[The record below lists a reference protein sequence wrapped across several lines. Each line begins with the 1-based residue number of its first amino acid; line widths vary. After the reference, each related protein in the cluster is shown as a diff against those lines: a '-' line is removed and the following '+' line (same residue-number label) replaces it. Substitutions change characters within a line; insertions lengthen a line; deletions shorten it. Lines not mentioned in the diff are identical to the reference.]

1 MVHRETFVNKIKNQ
15 VLSIDKNATVVLFG
29 SRARKDF
36 REDSDWDFLI
46 LASSTPDEKLK
57 RELRDK
63 LFDTELETEQ
73 IINVS
78 CVCHYFGLHR
88 RSDLHFKVQEAGQT
102 FGTDRF
108 MQLTL
113 ISTIIHSYEDWQNLS
128 VTTLFQLIEKE
139 GLKI

>member
-1 MVHRETFVNKIKNQ
+1 MIHRETFVNEIKNQ

-46 LASSTPDEKLK
+46 LTSSTPDEKLK
-57 RELRDK
+57 RKLRDK

-73 IINVS
+73 V
-78 CVCHYFGLHR
+78 
-88 RSDLHFKVQEAGQT
+88 
-102 FGTDRF
+102 
-108 MQLTL
+108 

-139 GLKI
+139 GFKI